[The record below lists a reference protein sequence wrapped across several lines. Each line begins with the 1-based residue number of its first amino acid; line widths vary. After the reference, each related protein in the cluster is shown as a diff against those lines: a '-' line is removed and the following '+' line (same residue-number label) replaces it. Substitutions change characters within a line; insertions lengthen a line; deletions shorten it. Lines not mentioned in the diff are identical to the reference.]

1 MKRRSPLLTGLSL
14 LLFFSLCVLI
24 LVILNITLVIPRR
37 AAQTFGLPTDK
48 LSYTQQLY
56 YATLLTLQEE
66 SLTRPPIPL
75 GEARLFRVDF
85 GEPTASVIQR
95 LQEEGMITSVEAF
108 RNYLLYSGMD
118 TTLQAGDYN
127 LSPAMNAI
135 EIAHALQDATPTHVT
150 IRIFAGWRLEE
161 IAAALPT
168 SGLDISP
175 EEFLTS
181 ARISRSGYVFSP
193 LLPPDATLEGFLFP
207 DTYQMSRTL
216 TVEGFIRTM
225 LDNFQGHITPE
236 IEQGYSNQGLNIYD
250 AVILASI
257 IESEA
262 VVDEEMPQIASVFL
276 NRLAVGMKLD
286 SDPTA
291 QYALGFN
298 QTQNTWW
305 TNPLSLEHLE
315 VDSPYNTYKYPGLPP
330 GPISNPG
337 LNALQSVAFPATSP
351 YYYFRAACDGS
362 GRHAFS
368 QTFEEHVGNACP

>member
-1 MKRRSPLLTGLSL
+1 MKRRSPLLAGLSL

-95 LQEEGMITSVEAF
+95 LQAEGMITSVEAF
-108 RNYLLYSGMD
+108 RNFLLYSGLD

-150 IRIFAGWRLEE
+150 FRIFAGWRLEE

-181 ARISRSGYVFSP
+181 ARIPRSGYVFSP
-193 LLPPDATLEGFLFP
+193 LL
-207 DTYQMSRTL
+207 
-216 TVEGFIRTM
+216 
-225 LDNFQGHITPE
+225 
-236 IEQGYSNQGLNIYD
+236 
-250 AVILASI
+250 
-257 IESEA
+257 
-262 VVDEEMPQIASVFL
+262 
-276 NRLAVGMKLD
+276 
-286 SDPTA
+286 
-291 QYALGFN
+291 
-298 QTQNTWW
+298 
-305 TNPLSLEHLE
+305 
-315 VDSPYNTYKYPGLPP
+315 
-330 GPISNPG
+330 
-337 LNALQSVAFPATSP
+337 
-351 YYYFRAACDGS
+351 
-362 GRHAFS
+362 
-368 QTFEEHVGNACP
+368 